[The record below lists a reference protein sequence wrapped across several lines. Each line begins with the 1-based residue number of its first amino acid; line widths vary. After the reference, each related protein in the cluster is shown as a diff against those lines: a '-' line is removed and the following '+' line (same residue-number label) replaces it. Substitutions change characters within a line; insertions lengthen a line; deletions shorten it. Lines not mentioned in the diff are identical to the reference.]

1 MTPELVTYI
10 LTVSLGIVV
19 GLALSATR
27 QSVYTRWLERKLA
40 TTRIELAKLKDT
52 RQQPWLQGA
61 TKEYHLQKKIE
72 GFRETLKKAS
82 RFNELSKIESAPA
95 WDSDSPFQKK
105 IDTLLADTKDEPCE
119 KS

>member
-27 QSVYTRWLERKLA
+27 RSVYTRWLERKLA

-61 TKEYHLQKKIE
+61 TKEYHLQKRIAE
-72 GFRETLKKAS
+72 LETELEEAKMLTLHHATHIIGLEAEAKKV
-82 RFNELSKIESAPA
+82 RCPHCGMDSKRGY
-95 WDSDSPFQKK
+95 
-105 IDTLLADTKDEPCE
+105 
-119 KS
+119 